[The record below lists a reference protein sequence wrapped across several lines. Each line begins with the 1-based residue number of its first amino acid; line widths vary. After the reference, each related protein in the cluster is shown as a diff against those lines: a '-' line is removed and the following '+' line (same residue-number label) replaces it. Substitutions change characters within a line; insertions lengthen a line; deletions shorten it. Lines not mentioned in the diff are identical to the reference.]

1 MSNYYILK
9 ADLAAM
15 YEKFISRLSKIL
27 FDMSLGP
34 LRLALG
40 VAEFIWA
47 LNLLLPLNAFQREEY
62 AVMASLAPD
71 YVWGLVFLLS
81 SILQMTI
88 TMTNTSHLVRAKIF
102 YFYNFLLWG
111 FAVFSVFFAIHPPP
125 VALSGDLVLVA
136 AAGWSFI
143 RPILVCLMV
152 EKSIKDT
159 MASRAFKST
168 KILNR

>member
-1 MSNYYILK
+1 MFNYYILK
-9 ADLAAM
+9 ADLATK
-15 YEKFISRLSKIL
+15 YEKFISQLSKIL
-27 FDMSLGP
+27 FDMSLDP
-34 LRLALG
+34 LRLVLG
-40 VAEFIWA
+40 IAEFIWA

-62 AVMASLAPD
+62 TVMASLAPD

-111 FAVFSVFFAIHPPP
+111 FAVFSVFFAINPPP

-152 EKSIKDT
+152 EKSIKVT
-159 MASRAFKST
+159 MSSRAFKTT
-168 KILNR
+168 KILNL